1 MLVPNELLGCE
12 LRVAMS
18 DAATAKTVFLAGTV
32 ISHLGAEVK
41 IHDPGH
47 KIATAWNQTTGVGRV
62 HRPSACF
69 YDLRE
74 GCYRGVIDSATPGT
88 WLGQQVTFVT
98 VNAGAFESWMVSW
111 GGSGPDV
118 FVQLGSQ
125 SAKVIGA
132 DQPVDGAFPNGGFK
146 RLILQGQGYTGA
158 AAGQWYTIKG
168 NCTTEDIARCGS
180 WSAPASH
187 NGGATTF
194 ALSSF
199 AEVRDEQIGWWLQP
213 DINCQAWFPIIAVSE
228 SNHTVTVAGDHRALG
243 TVGTRFRIY
252 APPGVATRGAQA
264 GTLPMFAEA
273 ASSRCLY
280 KGYRYETAAAGRWTS
295 QGIDA
300 RQGGSNFTGQHYTLF
315 RHFDPSL
322 MRFTSLD
329 PIAASQNLWA
339 YCDNNPHGAYD
350 PDGLSLLI
358 LADYL
363 FNDGEATQAYWRDLG
378 YVKGRV
384 KQNFKRY
391 EEKGLEEGLKQYGK
405 DVGTA
410 SAGYVAGAADSIS
423 PHAGNSVSEQFQD
436 MGVDTKGDLFGY
448 GRVVGNVSASVMQM
462 ALTGGGCGWAKAL
475 SVGLTVSDF
484 GHAGYA
490 LATGDITSAVSTLVG
505 QTIGFGAGRL
515 AKGHW
520 ICFVEGTQVAAEGED
535 GAIDARSIET
545 IEVGD
550 CVWSRNEFTGEEGF
564 KEVVQVFR
572 NEASTLAHVT
582 YTSSTGLP
590 AREETLTGT
599 PEHPSWSATR
609 NAWVNMGELRT
620 GETLSLADGS
630 TATVSSCRVEYLAK
644 PISVYNFEVADW
656 HTYHVGSTAGWVW
669 VHNRCGPKHKRVQNR
684 ILKSAGGD
692 IGQSIK
698 LRNGRHRI
706 ADNIDEAG
714 RIHQVGD
721 MRTRGGFRPSGRER
735 AAIEDIRKARPD
747 ATIIFHDK
755 RGRAPSLV
763 NPDLQPNWRPA
774 PTRRRYD
781 P

>member
-1 MLVPNELLGCE
+1 MPLHAPVALDGRWIASVASGAADISTVTLGNSDMLVPNELLGCE
-12 LRVAMS
+12 LRVAME

-32 ISHLGAEVK
+32 ISHLGAAVK

-47 KIATAWNQTTGVGRV
+47 KIATAWNNTTGVGRV

-74 GCYRGVIDSATPGT
+74 GYYRGVIDSATPGT

-98 VNAGAFESWMVSW
+98 VNAGAFETWMVSW

-132 DQPVDGAFPNGGFK
+132 DQPADVQNFPNGGFK

-158 AAGQWYTIKG
+158 AAGQWYTIIG

-339 YCDNNPHGAYD
+339 YCDNNPHGSYD
-350 PDGLSLLI
+350 PDGLEMRW
-358 LADYL
+358 
-363 FNDGEATQAYWRDLG
+363 GEADWSSVDWLDTGDWDWGNFLPATGTFFKNVGEVLFFAPKNGISGTWDAMRFAGNVGTFDFAGAGKVWDEYWHERTAIFRSEDRHKILDSVTEKFDPSYYPKELDRSVTLYGNGRKAEAAQKFGQLSFDAVNTATIVYGGARVAFSLVRTAAKLG
-378 YVKGRV
+378 GTLFRQLKNLHNKLDGLYEWKQPPGKSWLEGMSNKLRVRLGVKGTPAELHHWFIPQRQWGTWIPNYIKNQRWNIVTASDRAAHARIDVAFRV
-384 KQNFKRY
+384 KGVTPYPMPIRPFM
-391 EEKGLEEGLKQYGK
+391 
-405 DVGTA
+405 A
-410 SAGYVAGAADSIS
+410 M
-423 PHAGNSVSEQFQD
+423 PH
-436 MGVDTKGDLFGY
+436 
-448 GRVVGNVSASVMQM
+448 
-462 ALTGGGCGWAKAL
+462 WAKAAY
-475 SVGLTVSDF
+475 GGTAI
-484 GHAGYA
+484 GGGYGIYKA
-490 LATGDITSAVSTLVG
+490 
-505 QTIGFGAGRL
+505 
-515 AKGHW
+515 
-520 ICFVEGTQVAAEGED
+520 FVEE
-535 GAIDARSIET
+535 
-545 IEVGD
+545 
-550 CVWSRNEFTGEEGF
+550 
-564 KEVVQVFR
+564 
-572 NEASTLAHVT
+572 
-582 YTSSTGLP
+582 
-590 AREETLTGT
+590 
-599 PEHPSWSATR
+599 
-609 NAWVNMGELRT
+609 
-620 GETLSLADGS
+620 
-630 TATVSSCRVEYLAK
+630 
-644 PISVYNFEVADW
+644 
-656 HTYHVGSTAGWVW
+656 
-669 VHNRCGPKHKRVQNR
+669 
-684 ILKSAGGD
+684 
-692 IGQSIK
+692 
-698 LRNGRHRI
+698 
-706 ADNIDEAG
+706 
-714 RIHQVGD
+714 
-721 MRTRGGFRPSGRER
+721 
-735 AAIEDIRKARPD
+735 
-747 ATIIFHDK
+747 
-755 RGRAPSLV
+755 
-763 NPDLQPNWRPA
+763 
-774 PTRRRYD
+774 
-781 P
+781 